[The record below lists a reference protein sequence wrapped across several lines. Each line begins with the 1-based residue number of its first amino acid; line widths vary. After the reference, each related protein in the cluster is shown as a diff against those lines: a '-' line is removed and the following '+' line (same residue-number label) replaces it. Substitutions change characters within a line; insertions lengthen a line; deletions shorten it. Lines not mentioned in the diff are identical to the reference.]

1 MAGAWLRTWLK
12 IVVVAGVLAASVVEA
27 VHAQNHEASPAERQ
41 FAALE
46 QRYAPPSSEVQQAAY
61 AGLPTPTPAAAPTII
76 PPANAG
82 SNYLSSQGSTE
93 VIVPPSSDNWCLPQ
107 QEPCRT
113 SSWTAAIELI
123 PTVTRVT
130 DGPLG
135 RWEDDSSLAIRLILG
150 YEDPEGIGVRAR
162 VWALA
167 QDAETSVDDVELNMG
182 SFDVDL
188 YKRVLIDRGE
198 LAFGGGPS
206 SGALEFKLSDNSYS
220 KYEGAGATMFLDGY
234 YGLVE
239 FDKSELGAIARARY
253 SILLGD
259 WHDTTGF
266 VIPPTD
272 NDTMSIAELAWGL
285 EFRRRFGQCD
295 DHSWFIGVLAEY
307 QRWQSD
313 WMGRFAGSSVGASGV
328 NIYTGLNW

>member
-1 MAGAWLRTWLK
+1 MADAWLRSWLA
-12 IVVVAGVLAASVVEA
+12 IVVVAGASESA
-27 VHAQNHEASPAERQ
+27 CAQNQEATPAEKA
-41 FAALE
+41 FHSLAV
-46 QRYAPPSSEVQQAAY
+46 RYAPPSTAVQQAAY
-61 AGLPTPTPAAAPTII
+61 TDLPTPAPITAPTVI
-76 PPANAG
+76 PPAN
-82 SNYLSSQGSTE
+82 SSSTYSSPQGPTE
-93 VIVPPSSDNWCLPQ
+93 IIAPPPSDGWCLPPQ
-107 QEPCRT
+107 GPCRT
-113 SSWTAAIELI
+113 SSWTAAVELI
-123 PTVTRVT
+123 PTVTRIT

-162 VWALA
+162 FWGLA

-182 SFDVDL
+182 SFDFDL
-188 YKRVLIDRGE
+188 YKRVLVDRGE

-206 SGALEFKLSDNSYS
+206 SGVLEFKLSDDSYS
-220 KYEGAGATMFLDGY
+220 RFEGAGATMFLEGY

-239 FDKSELGAIARARY
+239 FEKSELGAIARARY

-259 WHDTTGF
+259 WRDTTG
-266 VIPPTD
+266 VIIPPTD

-285 EFRRRFGQCD
+285 EYRRRFGACE
-295 DHSWFIGVLAEY
+295 DHNWFIGVLAEY

-313 WMGRFAGSSVGASGV
+313 WMGRFSGSAVGASGV